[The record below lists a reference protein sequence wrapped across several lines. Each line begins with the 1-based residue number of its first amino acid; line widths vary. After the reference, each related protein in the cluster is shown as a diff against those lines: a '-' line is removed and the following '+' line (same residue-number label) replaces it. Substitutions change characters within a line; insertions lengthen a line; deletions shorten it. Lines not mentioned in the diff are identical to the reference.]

1 MSGIFLIE
9 IDGQC
14 MEVMMTLCCGELIT
28 ADIEYSR
35 PDLGLEDS
43 LKWTRTRVLEY
54 FFQPYP

>member
-1 MSGIFLIE
+1 MHGGY
-9 IDGQC
+9 DD
-14 MEVMMTLCCGELIT
+14 VMLWELII

-54 FFQPYP
+54 FFQP